1 MRLEQAQ
8 GKNTVTTALYK
19 TDFYGWTKRQASL
32 LQNEDY
38 ADLDLPNLI
47 EEIEAMGRQQRQTVT
62 SRLIIL
68 IAHLLKTKYQPQRKS
83 SRWNRTIIHQR
94 TEIDVLLIGNKSLR
108 NELPECFADA
118 YPRARKNV
126 HKETELA
133 LSVFP
138 VDCPWSLDEILD
150 PDWLP

>member
-83 SRWNRTIIHQR
+83 SSWNRTIIHQR

>member
-1 MRLEQAQ
+1 MPLEQAQ

>member
-1 MRLEQAQ
+1 MRLEHAQ
-8 GKNTVTTALYK
+8 GKNIMTSALYK

-68 IAHLLKTKYQPQRKS
+68 IAHLLKTKYQPERKS
-83 SRWNRTIIHQR
+83 SSWNRTIINQR

-118 YPRARKNV
+118 YPRARKNA
-126 HKETELA
+126 HKETGLA

-138 VDCPWSLDEILD
+138 VDCLWSLDQILD

>member
-1 MRLEQAQ
+1 MPLEQAQ

-32 LQNEDY
+32 LQNADY

-126 HKETELA
+126 HKETGLA

-138 VDCPWSLDEILD
+138 VDCPWSLDEVLD

>member
-1 MRLEQAQ
+1 M
-8 GKNTVTTALYK
+8 TTALYK

-32 LQNEDY
+32 LQSEEY

-62 SRLIIL
+62 SRFIIL

-83 SRWNRTIIHQR
+83 SSWRRTIINQR
-94 TEIDVLLIGNKSLR
+94 TEIDVLLIGNKSLG

-118 YPRARKNV
+118 YLRALKSAQ
-126 HKETELA
+126 KETGLDLA
-133 LSVFP
+133 VFP
-138 VDCPWSLDEILD
+138 VDCPWSLEQILD